1 MRILRHARRAPPAS
15 ARWGAGWGAA
25 WGEERGAAGRD
36 GAYRRKHVGH
46 AAVGPRTDLGVGL
59 IRQYLQPDRIDA
71 TAQQDQGCI
80 VVELVQGVGV
90 HLGAEDAHAGRVLRL
105 GPFSGFLRDRQNART
120 PLSVLRATGRVG
132 GGVVGSGRGGARRRP
147 LLAEWRANPRR

>member
-1 MRILRHARRAPPAS
+1 MQGGVRDGVQRGARS
-15 ARWGAGWGAA
+15 G
-25 WGEERGAAGRD
+25 GAAGRG

-59 IRQYLQPDRIDA
+59 IRQYLQPDRLDV

-120 PLSVLRATGRVG
+120 LCQFFVPLGGWEEGSWVPDAEAHGDDLSLLNGEPTLVG
-132 GGVVGSGRGGARRRP
+132 D
-147 LLAEWRANPRR
+147 